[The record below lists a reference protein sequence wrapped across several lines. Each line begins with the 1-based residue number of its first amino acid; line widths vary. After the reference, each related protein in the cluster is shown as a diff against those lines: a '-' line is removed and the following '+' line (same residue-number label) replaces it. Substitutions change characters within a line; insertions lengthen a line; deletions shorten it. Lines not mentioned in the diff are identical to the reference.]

1 MNEDILKGKWK
12 QVRGRSKEWWG
23 KLTDDD
29 LDMIDGNREQLIGKL
44 QERYGYTKDR
54 AAQEVNERLKELN
67 RALDK
72 TPTH

>member
-12 QVRGRSKEWWG
+12 QVRGKSKEWWG
-23 KLTDDD
+23 KLTNDD
-29 LDMIDGNREQLIGKL
+29 LDMIDGNRDQLIGKL

-67 RALDK
+67 RTIDK
-72 TPTH
+72 VPQR